1 MRHCREGFRNLCRFN
16 AALKCVGD
24 QAEHAGDGTGSALF
38 IAAISAG
45 AEIDSLSIEVPTA
58 GLRRAL
64 FVQIDACY
72 AEAEARAKNALEA
85 LSGGADF
92 DALIVELGDDEG
104 MRDENL
110 RASGYYVSA
119 DSLLWPG
126 EIVSAAMALE
136 APMDISGAIRTGDG
150 VVILQYLG
158 EVEAGAVPLA
168 DVRDAIEADALEE
181 ARYAAYEAQVN
192 AWLEEA
198 DVKYYPERMQ

>member
-1 MRHCREGFRNLCRFN
+1 
-16 AALKCVGD
+16 
-24 QAEHAGDGTGSALF
+24 
-38 IAAISAG
+38 
-45 AEIDSLSIEVPTA
+45 
-58 GLRRAL
+58 
-64 FVQIDACY
+64 
-72 AEAEARAKNALEA
+72 
-85 LSGGADF
+85 
-92 DALIVELGDDEG
+92 